1 MKRTTTVLLLAF
13 IIFASKSYSQTDTT
27 LKLGWTPRG
36 SVALNLSQISFSN
49 WVQGGENSMSFAGLG
64 NFGVLYHSKK
74 WDFYNS
80 LKLAYGKSKTSGS
93 VKTTDNELRLNTIL
107 IRYLGW
113 KINPYV
119 SNEVRSSISNG
130 YDYSVTPEVQ
140 TTAFF
145 DPGYITQSLGFI
157 YTLKRFSTRLGVGL
171 QEVVTNKFTNFSDD
185 ADTPDKIEKF
195 KLDTGIESVT
205 EANLD
210 LMQNILYAS
219 RLRLFSRFNSLD
231 VWDVNWDNII
241 TAKVNDYINVNLG
254 VNIIYEKKAS
264 FKTQT
269 KEALQVGFSY
279 VIF

>member
-1 MKRTTTVLLLAF
+1 MKRALLLLILVFTGALLS
-13 IIFASKSYSQTDTT
+13 AQVDTS
-27 LKLGWTPRG
+27 LKYGWTPRG
-36 SVALNLSQISFSN
+36 AVALNLSQISFSN
-49 WVQGGENSMSFAGLG
+49 WTQGGEDAVAFAGLG

-74 WDFYNS
+74 WDLYNS

-93 VKTTDNELRLNTIL
+93 FKTTDNELRLNSIL
-107 IRYLGW
+107 IRHLGW
-113 KINPYV
+113 VVNPYF

-130 YDYSVTPEVQ
+130 YDYSVSPEIQ
-140 TTAFF
+140 TAAFF

-157 YTLKRFSTRLGVGL
+157 YSRKNFSTRLGVGL
-171 QEVVTNKFTNFSDD
+171 QEVITNEFTKYSDD
-185 ADTPDKIEKF
+185 PDTPDKIEKF
-195 KLDTGIESVT
+195 KLETGIESVT
-205 EANLD
+205 ETNVD
-210 LMQNILYAS
+210 LMQNILYSS
-219 RLRLFSRFNSLD
+219 RLRLFSRFNTLD

-264 FKTQT
+264 FKTQI

>member
-1 MKRTTTVLLLAF
+1 MKRALLLLILVFTA
-13 IIFASKSYSQTDTT
+13 ALLSAQVDTS
-27 LKLGWTPRG
+27 LKYGWTPRG
-36 SVALNLSQISFSN
+36 AVALNLSQISFSN
-49 WVQGGENSMSFAGLG
+49 WTQGGEDAVAFAGLG

-74 WDFYNS
+74 WDLYNS

-93 VKTTDNELRLNTIL
+93 FKTTDNELRLNSIL
-107 IRYLGW
+107 IRHLGW
-113 KINPYV
+113 VVNPYF

-130 YDYSVTPEVQ
+130 YDYSVSPEIQ
-140 TTAFF
+140 TAAFF

-157 YTLKRFSTRLGVGL
+157 YSKKNFSTRLGVGV
-171 QEVVTNKFTNFSDD
+171 QEVITNEFTKYSDD
-185 ADTPDKIEKF
+185 PDTPNEIEKF
-195 KLDTGIESVT
+195 KLETGIESVT
-205 EANLD
+205 EANVD
-210 LMQNILYAS
+210 LMQNILYSS
-219 RLRLFSRFNSLD
+219 RLRLFSRFNTLD

-264 FKTQT
+264 FKTQI

>member
-1 MKRTTTVLLLAF
+1 MKRALLLLILVFTA
-13 IIFASKSYSQTDTT
+13 ALLSAQVDTS
-27 LKLGWTPRG
+27 LKYGWTPRG
-36 SVALNLSQISFSN
+36 AVALNLSQISFSN
-49 WVQGGENSMSFAGLG
+49 WTQGGEDAVAFAGLG

-74 WDFYNS
+74 WDLYNS

-93 VKTTDNELRLNTIL
+93 FKTTDNELRLNSIL
-107 IRYLGW
+107 IRHLGW
-113 KINPYV
+113 VVNPYF

-130 YDYSVTPEVQ
+130 YDYSVSPEIQ
-140 TTAFF
+140 TAAFF

-157 YTLKRFSTRLGVGL
+157 YSKKNFSTRLGVGL
-171 QEVVTNKFTNFSDD
+171 QEVITNEFTKYSDD
-185 ADTPDKIEKF
+185 PDTPDKIEKF
-195 KLDTGIESVT
+195 KLETGIESVT
-205 EANLD
+205 EANVD
-210 LMQNILYAS
+210 LMQNILYSS
-219 RLRLFSRFNSLD
+219 RLRLFSRFNTLD

-264 FKTQT
+264 FKTQI

>member
-1 MKRTTTVLLLAF
+1 MKRALLLLILVFTA
-13 IIFASKSYSQTDTT
+13 ALLSAQVDTS
-27 LKLGWTPRG
+27 LKFGWTPRG
-36 SVALNLSQISFSN
+36 TVALNLSQISFSN
-49 WVQGGENSMSFAGLG
+49 WTQGGEDAVAFAGLG

-74 WDFYNS
+74 WDLYNS

-93 VKTTDNELRLNTIL
+93 FKTTDNELRLNSIL
-107 IRYLGW
+107 IRHLGW
-113 KINPYV
+113 VVNPYF

-130 YDYSVTPEVQ
+130 YDYSVSPEIQ
-140 TTAFF
+140 TAAFF

-157 YTLKRFSTRLGVGL
+157 YSKKNFSTRLGVGL
-171 QEVVTNKFTNFSDD
+171 QEVITNEFTKYSDD
-185 ADTPDKIEKF
+185 PDTPDKIEKF
-195 KLDTGIESVT
+195 KLETGIESVT
-205 EANLD
+205 EANVD
-210 LMQNILYAS
+210 LMQNILYSS
-219 RLRLFSRFNSLD
+219 RLRLFSRFNTLD

-264 FKTQT
+264 FKTQI

>member
-1 MKRTTTVLLLAF
+1 MKRALLLLILVFTA
-13 IIFASKSYSQTDTT
+13 ALLSAQVDTS
-27 LKLGWTPRG
+27 LKYGWTPRG
-36 SVALNLSQISFSN
+36 AVALNLSQISFSN
-49 WVQGGENSMSFAGLG
+49 WTQGGEDAVAFAGLG

-74 WDFYNS
+74 WDLYNS

-93 VKTTDNELRLNTIL
+93 FKTTDNELRLNSIL
-107 IRYLGW
+107 IRHLGW
-113 KINPYV
+113 VVNPYF

-130 YDYSVTPEVQ
+130 YDYSVSPEIQ
-140 TTAFF
+140 TAAFF

-157 YTLKRFSTRLGVGL
+157 YSRKNFSTRLGVGL
-171 QEVVTNKFTNFSDD
+171 QEVITREFTKYSDD
-185 ADTPDKIEKF
+185 PDTQDEIEKF
-195 KLDTGIESVT
+195 KLETGIESVT
-205 EANLD
+205 EANVD
-210 LMQNILYAS
+210 LMQNILYSS
-219 RLRLFSRFNSLD
+219 RLRLFSRFNTLD

-264 FKTQT
+264 FKTQI

>member
-1 MKRTTTVLLLAF
+1 MKRALLLLILVF
-13 IIFASKSYSQTDTT
+13 TASLLSAQVDTS
-27 LKLGWTPRG
+27 LKYGWTPRG
-36 SVALNLSQISFSN
+36 AVALNLSQISFSN
-49 WVQGGENSMSFAGLG
+49 WTQGGEDAVAFAGLG

-74 WDFYNS
+74 WDLYNS

-93 VKTTDNELRLNTIL
+93 FKTTDNELRLNSIL
-107 IRYLGW
+107 IRHLGW
-113 KINPYV
+113 VVNPYF

-130 YDYSVTPEVQ
+130 YDYSVSPEIQ
-140 TTAFF
+140 TAAFF

-157 YTLKRFSTRLGVGL
+157 YSRKNFSTRLGVGL
-171 QEVVTNKFTNFSDD
+171 QEVITSEFTKYSDD
-185 ADTPDKIEKF
+185 PDTPDKIEKF
-195 KLDTGIESVT
+195 KLETGIESVT
-205 EANLD
+205 EANVD
-210 LMQNILYAS
+210 LMQNILYSS
-219 RLRLFSRFNSLD
+219 RLRLFSRFNTLD

-264 FKTQT
+264 FKTQI